1 MLSLLMDN
9 VCSVAKSY
17 RTNFIESSDKFTFQ
31 YVLKV
36 VDGWDYMID
45 SVKTA
50 QSKKK
55 NIYRDFRV
63 SCSHRACSAYFS

>member
-1 MLSLLMDN
+1 MDN